1 MSIGEASNST
11 LDDGT
16 SYGWYVENADS
27 EGCCLTVSIANW
39 ALSRTYE
46 AVLSS
51 PDVSAEAAKMAKALM
66 VTIQGAQ

>member
-1 MSIGEASNST
+1 MSIGEASSST

-16 SYGWYVENADS
+16 SYGWYVEKADS

-39 ALSRTYE
+39 GMSRTYE

-51 PDVSAEAAKMAKALM
+51 SDASSVAARMAKALM
-66 VTIQGAQ
+66 VTIKGAD